1 MSVMPITV
9 CNSKFPTQ
17 KRVHVCGTVIRGP
30 CYFCD
35 LLGHFVE
42 YISNKMIESSQ
53 RTLSWLHY
61 ANMDIKIAI

>member
-1 MSVMPITV
+1 MYT
-9 CNSKFPTQ
+9 
-17 KRVHVCGTVIRGP
+17 CGTVIRGP

-61 ANMDIKIAI
+61 TNMDIKIAI